1 MQLEYMPPSLAG
13 WAEIAA
19 TPTDFDA
26 YPPVPKLR
34 VKWPLGEANV
44 DRTAVAASLIFAPW
58 IAGRCDHIRQFSA
71 LTEQRLVEWFQG
83 ERIWVAPTP
92 VRVGGLPIPRGTRRI
107 LLGDPDSSTQGT
119 HLRLQA
125 VSPLVGSGK
134 DPEVTRI
141 ASNLAAFLRNSPTPE
156 ARYCME
162 VGFAVLVAESLS
174 ANEIIHPEFGL
185 KSPSAFSA
193 AARLLE
199 SVSLGLRRD

>member
-1 MQLEYMPPSLAG
+1 NTARTSTSPRSLHDALPISGPRPGARTTCWPTSEATIVPKRSVSPATPNCLPSSLWSNFSTSPLAQGSKMQLEYMPPSLAG

-83 ERIWVAPTP
+83 
-92 VRVGGLPIPRGTRRI
+92 
-107 LLGDPDSSTQGT
+107 
-119 HLRLQA
+119 
-125 VSPLVGSGK
+125 
-134 DPEVTRI
+134 
-141 ASNLAAFLRNSPTPE
+141 
-156 ARYCME
+156 
-162 VGFAVLVAESLS
+162 
-174 ANEIIHPEFGL
+174 
-185 KSPSAFSA
+185 
-193 AARLLE
+193 
-199 SVSLGLRRD
+199 